1 MSFISAS
8 SKSSTTIAGD
18 VIVEANP
25 PTSGTLNAKRKE
37 TDEDR
42 VYPPGALFVSIK
54 PVKGPITVNNETV
67 SPESGHYHLES
78 RFDAA
83 RNEEY
88 RLPQISIVANGE
100 PYWIMIA
107 YSDDAGVNLG

>member
-1 MSFISAS
+1 MSFVSS
-8 SKSSTTIAGD
+8 TSKSNTTITGD

-25 PTSGTLNAKRKE
+25 PQSGTLNAKRVE
-37 TDEDR
+37 TNVDR

-54 PVKGPITVNNETV
+54 PVKAPIEVNGEIV
-67 SPESGHYHLES
+67 SPSTGHFHLES
-78 RFDAA
+78 KFDQS
-83 RNEEY
+83 NNKEY

-107 YSDDAGVNLG
+107 YPDDSNVTL